1 MVTPNID
8 NIILRINDSLTIK
21 MTKHQSLLINQF
33 ILQIFN
39 EPSFHV
45 DQICLDKHVSDAHV
59 LGLGVFIVMTLGASS
74 LEILLRFNSNRVQGS
89 F

>member
-8 NIILRINDSLTIK
+8 YIILRINDSLTIK

-59 LGLGVFIVMTLGASS
+59 LGLGVLMVMTLGAAS
-74 LEILLRFNSNRVQGS
+74 V
-89 F
+89 